1 MSALIGPGGDKV
13 GAEAQPPRWLMVTAL
28 LFRFFSFRSLVL
40 ISLAMIVAWSY
51 WPQRVGSGVHKDDP
65 VKPIAVAVEQAIRG
79 ADLGAIERNLYD
91 VRRALLNGA
100 VEIVALSRDA
110 AGSRITDVR
119 AEAVIPSVTILGQE
133 TLSNLHKTFRA
144 RIREDQKGHI
154 LAVDLAEE
162 SSGQVPG
169 LAQADAVMQNTTKK
183 GAEVMGRAADWL
195 GGRLRERQK

>member
-13 GAEAQPPRWLMVTAL
+13 GAEAQPSRWLMVAAL
-28 LFRFFSFRSLVL
+28 LFRFFSFRGLVL
-40 ISLAMIVAWSY
+40 IGLAMIVAWSY

-79 ADLGAIERNLYD
+79 ADLRAIERNLYD
-91 VRRALLNGA
+91 VRRALLNGP
-100 VEIVALSRDA
+100 VEIIALSRDA

-119 AEAVIPSVTILGQE
+119 AEAITPSVSILGQE
-133 TLSNLHKTFRA
+133 TLSNLPKAFRA

-154 LAVDLAEE
+154 LVVDLVEE
-162 SSGQVPG
+162 SSSQVPG

-183 GAEVMGRAADWL
+183 GAEVIGRAADWL
-195 GGRLRERQK
+195 GDRLRERQK